1 MKRLAVIFLIVFLL
15 AGCSHQETS
24 FSEPTEPVVEMTEP
38 ASIYMANSS
47 VEQQTGGAVK
57 VYVPEDGTYIGM
69 ATMGDKVVLVNDLS
83 KLILMDS
90 ETGELGASVKVGE
103 TISCQST
110 DFTVSP
116 QGLSFYR
123 EEGRELVFLNTS
135 LQQEAKV
142 EIPEGISGH
151 PSVSHTNQEVYYTK
165 DKEVRALHLQ
175 TGISRMVKSQVC
187 ESIELVASHLD
198 GTMLACKVVDQQ
210 GSETM
215 LYIDSAT
222 GQTLDDANQ
231 LTDLQT
237 GDTHYLVSRTE
248 GMVQQQ
254 IYGSVGGKN
263 YTLSLSEPLT
273 AAFSLNGGYCWR
285 MEEGSLVMDFYDFT
299 TGTHSAQVRMVGVNE
314 PISVAADSKYIW
326 ILAMEGE
333 TEMLYRW
340 DMSLS
345 PTGNGHSYLEPLYTR
360 DFPDTQGLEQCAQH
374 AQELED
380 KYGIHVAVGKDA
392 IAVTGGNELL
402 DEYQVSVLT
411 QMMDQLEHTLVLFP
425 EGFLQASLAKG
436 EMNISLVR
444 SISDDKEMVQFY
456 EGGNAYIVL
465 AASEK
470 LQENFLHGVAY
481 IIDSHVLGNSR
492 DYDTWK
498 GLNPKGFD
506 YDYSYNAI
514 DSHADSKYLTDSS
527 RAFTDAYAMTYPHE
541 DRCRLFVHAMMEG
554 NASVFANKT
563 MQAKL
568 KRMCQGIRE
577 SYGYEKNGKT
587 YLWEQYLKTSLANK
601 NN

>member
-110 DFTVSP
+110 DFTASP

-123 EEGRELVFLNTS
+123 EEGRELMFLNTS

-411 QMMDQLEHTLVLFP
+411 QMMDQLEHPLVLFP

-444 SISDDKEMVQFY
+444 SISDDKEMVQF
-456 EGGNAYIVL
+456 
-465 AASEK
+465 
-470 LQENFLHGVAY
+470 
-481 IIDSHVLGNSR
+481 
-492 DYDTWK
+492 
-498 GLNPKGFD
+498 
-506 YDYSYNAI
+506 
-514 DSHADSKYLTDSS
+514 
-527 RAFTDAYAMTYPHE
+527 
-541 DRCRLFVHAMMEG
+541 
-554 NASVFANKT
+554 
-563 MQAKL
+563 
-568 KRMCQGIRE
+568 
-577 SYGYEKNGKT
+577 
-587 YLWEQYLKTSLANK
+587 
-601 NN
+601 